1 MSEAINTLYPLTIWY
16 HPARTVRS
24 LNDSGHG
31 HGLALVVAA
40 LFGFIQA
47 SPLFLSQS
55 EGGVEYFLAG
65 AVFGLSG
72 LYLFS
77 WLMRNFGRWFGA
89 QAQVREVRTGLGL
102 SLMPWLVLFA
112 VLFWLRQ
119 TLGPEALEPFYWLFF
134 LGFVYGYTII
144 LLSLAAALRLSVLK
158 TFLCLIVTF
167 VVSLFPLTLMLRLM
181 FPQLV
186 PAQ

>member
-1 MSEAINTLYPLTIWY
+1 MSEATNSLYPLTIWY
-16 HPARTVRS
+16 QPARTVRS
-24 LNDSGHG
+24 LADSGRG

-40 LFGFIQA
+40 LFGFVQA
-47 SPLFLSQS
+47 SPVYLSQS

-65 AVFGLSG
+65 AAFGLFG

-77 WLMRNFGRWFGA
+77 WLLRNFGRWFGG
-89 QAQVREVRTGLGL
+89 QAKVREVRTGLGL

-119 TLGPEALEPFYWLFF
+119 SLGPETLESFYWLFF

-158 TFLCLIVTF
+158 TFLCVMVTII
-167 VVSLFPLTLMLRLM
+167 VSLFPLTLMLQLL
-181 FPQLV
+181 FPDLV

>member
-1 MSEAINTLYPLTIWY
+1 MRGLAE
-16 HPARTVRS
+16 
-24 LNDSGHG
+24 SGRG

-40 LFGFIQA
+40 LFGFVQA
-47 SPLFLSQS
+47 TPLFLA
-55 EGGVEYFLAG
+55 ETGGGTQYFLGG
-65 AVFGLSG
+65 AAFGLFG
-72 LYLFS
+72 LYLFG
-77 WLMRNFGRWFGA
+77 WLLRNFGRWFGG
-89 QAQVREVRTGLGL
+89 QAAVREVRTSLGL

-119 TLGPEALEPFYWLFF
+119 SVGPEALASFYWVFF
-134 LGFVYGYTII
+134 LGFLYGYTII

-167 VVSLFPLTLMLRLM
+167 IVSLFPLTLALQLM
-181 FPQLV
+181 FPQLA